1 MYTDNNKV
9 DGGDGIQKPIE
20 FHLPK
25 YKIPQLP
32 PYKAFMYLSHLIML
46 VDIPVSNDDK
56 KREEKKLFS
65 RPYWSIHIVNVNIRT
80 NFEAEIRHLVTVR
93 HTWNPDPFLY

>member
-56 KREEKKLFS
+56 KRGKKKTIFKTLLE
-65 RPYWSIHIVNVNIRT
+65 YTHCKCK
-80 NFEAEIRHLVTVR
+80 
-93 HTWNPDPFLY
+93 Y